1 MKALKAIYLSIL
13 FYLAKGWFTI
23 RRAIVGALVRL
34 KVKLQRQSL
43 REAIHG
49 ADQDKA
55 QTGRKNMVVYNTA
68 SGQYEPWQKQ
78 LLKAAARSGKN
89 KSNKALTEGRKREL
103 AKQRRKKRRILD
115 TEKVHRIEKRS
126 LYVTD

>member
-1 MKALKAIYLSIL
+1 MKALKALYLSVL
-13 FYLAKGWFTI
+13 FYAAKGWFTI

-68 SGQYEPWQKQ
+68 SGQYEPWQKR
-78 LLKAAARSGKN
+78 LLKLAARKDKN
-89 KSNKALTEGRKREL
+89 TSNKAHTPGRK
-103 AKQRRKKRRILD
+103 KMMQKRRRRILD